1 MIAVTKGVNL
11 LAPSSVHWEIS
22 NAFSAML
29 KRKAITLQQ
38 ALQSIEDYRQIPL
51 RFLDVEITDSL
62 RLAAE
67 LNIYAYDA
75 YLLRCA
81 HQKYKAPLL
90 SLDVRLLELAKQKS
104 IAIVRIG

>member
-1 MIAVTKGVNL
+1 MEMVIDTSAIIAVIANEPSRGALIAVTKGVSL
-11 LAPSSVHWEIS
+11 IAPSSVHWEIS

-29 KRKAITLQQ
+29 KRKAVTLQQ
-38 ALQSIEDYRQIPL
+38 ALQAIGSYHQIPL
-51 RFLDVEITDSL
+51 RFLDVELTDSL

-81 HQKYKAPLL
+81 QKYN
-90 SLDVRLLELAKQKS
+90 
-104 IAIVRIG
+104 